1 MKYDRD
7 SYGNCYENVATVNQG
22 EVGISSSESKT
33 PILATSGLG
42 PCISLSG
49 WSPEQKIGF
58 LTHWDT
64 KYNSLGTFPVLC
76 DKLLNGS
83 NEPIEFEVRIVG
95 GEKGYSESDS
105 EYRKEH
111 MEIINSFIADQ
122 NWKLVEEDSGEVL
135 GRFLDPQRNQ
145 HIPSLENNFYVR
157 SIALDCRTGQAL
169 PYKDCDFFER
179 QSTRSNSIFD
189 YREGRHIVDCVT
201 RT

>member
-49 WSPEQKIGF
+49 WSPEEKIGF

-64 KYNSLGTFPVLC
+64 DYNSMTTFPVLY

-95 GEKGYSESDS
+95 GEKGISDS
-105 EYRKEH
+105 DVEHRKRH
-111 MEIINSFIADQ
+111 MEIINSFVNDK
-122 NWKLVEEDSGEVL
+122 NWNLIEEDSGEVL
-135 GRFLDPQRNQ
+135 GRFLDPQRNK
-145 HIPSLENNFYVR
+145 HLPSLENNFYVR

-169 PYKDCDFFER
+169 PYQDCDFFER
-179 QSTRSNSIFD
+179 QWTRSNGIFD
-189 YREGRHIVDCVT
+189 YRGELRIFN
-201 RT
+201 